1 MARRDKEAM
10 QDIALH
16 HMDKIN
22 RQNQGETQ
30 VKSLADQLKEAAK
43 SPSDRRKN
51 MPSTEWYKDIRD
63 IISMTKNCR
72 ISFNFW
78 NWVSVKYKA
87 DIEVMRLNGD
97 AYDTVIAF
105 AKTKEM
111 EYINR

>member
-1 MARRDKEAM
+1 MARRDKESM
-10 QDIALH
+10 QDIALYN
-16 HMDKIN
+16 MDKTN
-22 RQNQGETQ
+22 RQNPGETK
-30 VKSLADQLKEAAK
+30 VKTLAEQLKEDKMPPAE
-43 SPSDRRKN
+43 RRKN
-51 MPSTEWYKDIRD
+51 LPSTEWYKDIKD

-78 NWVSVKYKA
+78 TWVSVKYKA

-97 AYDTVIAF
+97 SYDTVIAF